1 MNKVIFLDRDG
12 TINVDYGYVGTVDRF
27 KFIDGVIEA
36 LKILYDL
43 GYMLIVVS
51 NQSGVGRG
59 FFSKDDVEK
68 VNQYMLNELK
78 KEGVII
84 SAVYYCPHIDSD
96 NCECRKPK
104 LKLFYDAINDYD
116 IDINCSYAIGDK
128 ERDLAIC
135 DKENIKGIL
144 LTSDVS
150 DKYICKKDLLE
161 AAKYIRIEHGVENE
175 K

>member
-1 MNKVIFLDRDG
+1 
-12 TINVDYGYVGTVDRF
+12 
-27 KFIDGVIEA
+27 
-36 LKILYDL
+36 
-43 GYMLIVVS
+43 MLIMDMLVLLIDLN

-78 KEGVII
+78 KDGVII
-84 SAVYYCPHIDSD
+84 SAIYYCPHIDSD

-161 AAKYIRIEHGVENE
+161 AAKYIRIERGVENE

>member
-78 KEGVII
+78 KDGVII
-84 SAVYYCPHIDSD
+84 SAIYYCPHIDSD

-161 AAKYIRIEHGVENE
+161 AAKYIRIERGVENE